1 MLGEWPGDGWVDTG
15 DSGSLTGPP
24 PPSVFGS
31 LLSLAKSLPGS
42 VSS

>member
-1 MLGEWPGDGWVDTG
+1 MLGEWPWMGGWTLETA
-15 DSGSLTGPP
+15 SIPGPP